1 LNETLRNVSI
11 TITTPST
18 AVQISPQNAYLS
30 SLKPKSTASLN
41 ITVFTNLN
49 AVQAVPVTLTVSYL
63 SDEGLQVETIPLVLT
78 FTGLIKL
85 ELLSPNFTYNNGSV
99 MFSGTLLNVG
109 NTQANN
115 VIVYYPGGSLY
126 LGQLPPNSPLNFEIP
141 AQWNGKTASVN
152 FIVSYE
158 TPLYTVVNTS
168 YSYSYNLTIANSS
181 TTPHT
186 HEPKLFLSVY
196 FYVIIVLI
204 VLIIVLIIIRKR
216 RRSNG

>member
-1 LNETLRNVSI
+1 
-11 TITTPST
+11 
-18 AVQISPQNAYLS
+18 
-30 SLKPKSTASLN
+30 
-41 ITVFTNLN
+41 
-49 AVQAVPVTLTVSYL
+49 
-63 SDEGLQVETIPLVLT
+63 
-78 FTGLIKL
+78 
-85 ELLSPNFTYNNGSV
+85 

-109 NTQANN
+109 DTQANN

-158 TPLYTVVNTS
+158 TPLYAVVNTS

-181 TTPHT
+181 TTHHT

-204 VLIIVLIIIRKR
+204 VLIIILIIIRKR